1 MALATERK
9 RRKFKEIYIYRDQNS
24 LAGSIGV
31 VWLRSPTRDF
41 PPSAKKAGQ
50 GGLSITVI
58 PCYGLC
64 GRPPGEWG
72 RRGRVSGLS
81 KGDFIIERPPART

>member
-9 RRKFKEIYIYRDQNS
+9 RRKFKENYIYRDQNS

-50 GGLSITVI
+50 GGLSYHRYSVLWTV
-58 PCYGLC
+58 
-64 GRPPGEWG
+64 REAAW
-72 RRGRVSGLS
+72 
-81 KGDFIIERPPART
+81 